1 MRLLAIEAS
10 FSSCSVALAAD
21 GQLRQREST
30 EPRGHA
36 DRLLPWVDELLAEA
50 GLSLSR
56 LDAIAFSRGPG
67 SFTSLRIGV
76 GVAQGLAWGADLPV
90 VPVSSL
96 AALADALD
104 PRPGGA
110 VLVAMDARMGEVYS
124 ASFRVGEQG
133 AEAIGAEQLLD
144 PAAVRAPDG
153 DWTAAGNGFER
164 FDALRAL
171 SASADSVR
179 ADARPDARAVA
190 RLAEAWL
197 AKHEPLA
204 AEQAQPVYLRE
215 KVAELPKD

>member
-10 FSSCSVALAAD
+10 FSCCSVALAAD
-21 GQLRQREST
+21 GQLRQRESAQ
-30 EPRGHA
+30 PRGHA

-50 GLSLSR
+50 QMPLSR

-104 PRPGGA
+104 PRPGGE

-124 ASFRVGEQG
+124 ASFRLDEQG
-133 AEAIGAEQLLD
+133 LECLGAEQLLD
-144 PAAVRAPDG
+144 PADVRAPDG
-153 DWTAAGNGFER
+153 AWTAAGNGFER
-164 FDALRAL
+164 FDALRTLA
-171 SASADSVR
+171 ASAASVH
-179 ADARPDARAVA
+179 AAARPDAAAVA
-190 RLAEAWL
+190 RLAQAWL
-197 AKHEPLA
+197 AQHDPLP

-215 KVAELPKD
+215 RVAEVPKN

>member
-21 GQLRQREST
+21 GQVRQRDSR

-36 DRLLPWVDELLAEA
+36 GHLLPWVDALLAEA
-50 GLSLSR
+50 SLTLSQ

-96 AALADALD
+96 AALAEALD
-104 PRPGGA
+104 PRPQGG
-110 VLVAMDARMGEVYS
+110 VLAAMDARMDEVY
-124 ASFRVGEQG
+124 AAAFRWSERGL
-133 AEAIGAEQLLD
+133 EAIGAEQLLE
-144 PAAVRAPDG
+144 PGAVQEPVG
-153 DWTAAGNGFER
+153 DWTAAGNAFER
-164 FDALRAL
+164 FDVLRGLA
-171 SASADSVR
+171 ASADSVR
-179 ADARPDARAVA
+179 ADALPDAAAVA

-197 AKHEPLA
+197 ARHEPLP

-215 KVAELPKD
+215 RVAELPKN